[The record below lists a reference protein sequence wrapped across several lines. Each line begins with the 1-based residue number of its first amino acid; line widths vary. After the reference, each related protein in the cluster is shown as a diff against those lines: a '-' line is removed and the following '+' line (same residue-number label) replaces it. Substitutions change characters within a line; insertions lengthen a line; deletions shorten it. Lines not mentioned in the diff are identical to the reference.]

1 MAFGDPA
8 APGRAQGRARPTPGQ
23 LQTGET
29 HTRNQ
34 RFSWLETPLEVQR
47 PTFQQF
53 SSPANSIIDESPIS
67 PPDAYQ
73 NWHTH
78 QQAHALPS
86 LTEQKAHPERPG
98 SPYNFPAPTETH
110 PAYFAPVVEETQPAQ
125 SELRQPVATDTKET
139 LEDVKSSINAPTPKP
154 LSHPRKESA
163 VVLKPD
169 GDGSTL
175 VYNPKSLAGPNAALE
190 NHRPG
195 QAAHPNAAVEPEW
208 KHGLSCVELVIG
220 FQLAKPNDQV
230 GISFD
235 ENYFNPDHYS
245 HRSSSEC
252 PRLQIV
258 RSGHVGR
265 KRFGLSTL
273 ALAGAWIETVP
284 VGHIGLKEILAK
296 LLQIYRQDPNFW
308 RFLTRTTF
316 RIPPQPLLQ
325 ADGARWQWLYRRL
338 RTQTQLYTWG
348 SNGCGNLGH
357 GFGRSDPQS
366 NVAESVD
373 SNGRNIGWPRR
384 VALDDLPEDIG
395 VIADVQCGRLTFPS
409 AYPPTTK
416 HRYESSTAI
425 AQFSSGRMHMLGL
438 ADDGKVWQWN
448 SDEARLIKPVHV
460 DVGEGRVTRVVAGWD
475 RASMYISGTGIIYW
489 PDDLP
494 LRFASEEADA
504 LLIDTAT
511 IPGTSSL
518 HSTTHREGTATLQSR
533 IGQVTNHIALE
544 NYVVFT
550 TKLNKVFLY
559 RMDFPLPDLDPPE
572 PIELT
577 AFYPTNTD
585 IPFEVRDLQGS
596 FRSFAIFTVG
606 GDVLI
611 GNRAMLD
618 AFYAASQE
626 AETPSSTAGSPL
638 PPPTVIP
645 ALQNNSIVS
654 IAFGDHHFQAL
665 RSDGTILAFGNDPQA
680 CGALGLGFPTG
691 TGPLRGLMAFGY
703 SSDAVLRENEGRE
716 VWFDPTMHRWLADMR
731 AKATTEGE
739 AAARGAM
746 VLSPLGEPEPRTAA
760 ITAMG
765 DYFAREGRKW
775 EDGVRQEGEMGGYFV
790 LKAAAAGWHSA
801 ALVLVDDDKVER
813 ARAMHV
819 VQPPPPPPP
828 ATTTEAGGKEEPE
841 QEDWH
846 GDTWEDIDAP
856 WDQLSNAVAWCVDL
870 IWSWGRWFL
879 GLDFAKDTSSSADAE
894 AEKKKKETAQQKRQ
908 GDGEGAEMVEDTVR
922 YTWTERPFPRL
933 RMANGEVM
941 PGEVEITE

>member
-1 MAFGDPA
+1 
-8 APGRAQGRARPTPGQ
+8 
-23 LQTGET
+23 
-29 HTRNQ
+29 
-34 RFSWLETPLEVQR
+34 
-47 PTFQQF
+47 
-53 SSPANSIIDESPIS
+53 
-67 PPDAYQ
+67 
-73 NWHTH
+73 
-78 QQAHALPS
+78 
-86 LTEQKAHPERPG
+86 
-98 SPYNFPAPTETH
+98 
-110 PAYFAPVVEETQPAQ
+110 
-125 SELRQPVATDTKET
+125 
-139 LEDVKSSINAPTPKP
+139 
-154 LSHPRKESA
+154 
-163 VVLKPD
+163 
-169 GDGSTL
+169 
-175 VYNPKSLAGPNAALE
+175 
-190 NHRPG
+190 
-195 QAAHPNAAVEPEW
+195 
-208 KHGLSCVELVIG
+208 
-220 FQLAKPNDQV
+220 
-230 GISFD
+230 
-235 ENYFNPDHYS
+235 
-245 HRSSSEC
+245 
-252 PRLQIV
+252 
-258 RSGHVGR
+258 
-265 KRFGLSTL
+265 
-273 ALAGAWIETVP
+273 
-284 VGHIGLKEILAK
+284 
-296 LLQIYRQDPNFW
+296 
-308 RFLTRTTF
+308 
-316 RIPPQPLLQ
+316 
-325 ADGARWQWLYRRL
+325 
-338 RTQTQLYTWG
+338 
-348 SNGCGNLGH
+348 
-357 GFGRSDPQS
+357 
-366 NVAESVD
+366 
-373 SNGRNIGWPRR
+373 
-384 VALDDLPEDIG
+384 
-395 VIADVQCGRLTFPS
+395 
-409 AYPPTTK
+409 
-416 HRYESSTAI
+416 
-425 AQFSSGRMHMLGL
+425 MHLLGL

-448 SDEARLIKPVHV
+448 SDQARLIKPVHV

-475 RASMYISGTGIIYW
+475 RASMYVSGTGIIYW

-596 FRSFAIFTVG
+596 FRSFAVFTVG

-626 AETPSSTAGSPL
+626 AEISSSTADSPL
-638 PPPTVIP
+638 PQPTVIP

-691 TGPLRGLMAFGY
+691 TGPLRGLMTFGY
-703 SSDAVLRENEGRE
+703 SPDAVLRENEGRE

-746 VLSPLGEPEPRTAA
+746 VLSPLGDPEPRTAA

-801 ALVLVDDDKVER
+801 ALVLVDEDKVER

-819 VQPPPPPPP
+819 VQPPPPPP
-828 ATTTEAGGKEEPE
+828 ATNTEAGEKEEQE

-846 GDTWEDIDAP
+846 GDTWEDIEAP

-870 IWSWGRWFL
+870 IWGWGRWFL
-879 GLDFAKDTSSSADAE
+879 GLDFAKETSSSADAEE
-894 AEKKKKETAQQKRQ
+894 AEKKKKETAQQNRQ
-908 GDGEGAEMVEDTVR
+908 RDGEGAETVADAVR

-941 PGEVEITE
+941 PGEIEITE